1 MRHAPA
7 LHVLTAALF
16 VALAGCAAPPPT
28 RDEVPATVA
37 AASTQLPGR
46 MYGIEE
52 FVETVGVSGA
62 SFSADESRL
71 LFSSNKTGVWNTYSM
86 PVGGGEWTPVTR
98 STTDNHYAVA
108 YFPDDDRVL
117 VTRDQGGNE
126 LNHLYVIGTD
136 GVERDL
142 TPGAKLRAQFSGF
155 SRDGKS
161 FFVSSNERD
170 ARYFD
175 LYRYD
180 SKTYARTR
188 IYENTTGY
196 QPGEISADGRWL
208 ALNQINTTNDADL
221 FVANLATG
229 KVTKVSE
236 HTGEAQF
243 SAADFS
249 PDGKWLYYIANDAGE
264 FAELRRVNLASWQ
277 HAPVQKSEWD
287 ITDSYFSHNGRYRVT
302 VINADGNTK
311 LEVVEAAS
319 GKPVA
324 LPPLPAGDV
333 RNVRISRSENRMAF
347 YINGDRQPS
356 DLYVLDFGGEAKQLT
371 RSLNPA
377 INPADLV
384 DSTVVRFQS
393 FDGMSIPNILW
404 RPHQATSSRKAPAL
418 VWVHGGPG
426 GQTTRAH
433 SAVIQYLA
441 NHGYVV
447 LGINNRGSSGYG
459 KSFFAADDGKHGRE
473 PLWDT
478 LAAKKYLQSLDY
490 VDAERIGIIGGS
502 YGGYMTAAALA
513 FHPTEFKAG
522 VNIFGVTNWVRTLE
536 SIPPYWE
543 SQRKALYKE
552 IGDPTTQR
560 DFLIATSPLFHAD
573 KIVRPMLVLQ
583 GANDPRVIQA
593 ESDDIVA
600 AVRKNGVPVE
610 YVVFAD
616 EGHGFS
622 KKKNQVEGY
631 GKVLAFLDKYLKGDP
646 AK

>member
-7 LHVLTAALF
+7 LHVLTAALI
-16 VALAGCAAPPPT
+16 VVLAGCASPSTTRADGAP
-28 RDEVPATVA
+28 VAVAPA
-37 AASTQLPGR
+37 SQLPSR
-46 MYGIEE
+46 AYGIQE
-52 FVETVGVSGA
+52 FIDTVGVAGA
-62 SFSADESRL
+62 SFSADESKL

-86 PVGGGEWTPVTR
+86 PVGGGDWTPITT

-136 GVERDL
+136 GNERDL
-142 TPGAKLRAQFSGF
+142 TPGAKLRAQFAGF

-170 ARYFD
+170 PRYFD

-188 IYENTTGY
+188 IFENTTGY
-196 QPGEISADGRWL
+196 QPGEISADRRWL

-249 PDGKWLYYIANDAGE
+249 PDGQWLYYIANDAGE
-264 FAELRRVNLASWQ
+264 FAELRRVNLSNWR
-277 HAPVQKSEWD
+277 HEPVQTSEWD

-302 VINADGNTK
+302 VINADGSTK

-324 LPPLPAGDV
+324 LPRLPAGDV

-356 DLYVLDFGGEAKQLT
+356 DLYVVDFGGEAKQLT

-384 DSTVVRFQS
+384 DSSVVRFQS

-404 RPHQATSSRKAPAL
+404 KPHQATAGRKAPAL

-433 SAVIQYLA
+433 S
-441 NHGYVV
+441 
-447 LGINNRGSSGYG
+447 
-459 KSFFAADDGKHGRE
+459 
-473 PLWDT
+473 
-478 LAAKKYLQSLDY
+478 
-490 VDAERIGIIGGS
+490 
-502 YGGYMTAAALA
+502 
-513 FHPTEFKAG
+513 
-522 VNIFGVTNWVRTLE
+522 
-536 SIPPYWE
+536 
-543 SQRKALYKE
+543 
-552 IGDPTTQR
+552 
-560 DFLIATSPLFHAD
+560 
-573 KIVRPMLVLQ
+573 
-583 GANDPRVIQA
+583 
-593 ESDDIVA
+593 
-600 AVRKNGVPVE
+600 
-610 YVVFAD
+610 
-616 EGHGFS
+616 
-622 KKKNQVEGY
+622 
-631 GKVLAFLDKYLKGDP
+631 
-646 AK
+646 